1 MFISRIGT
9 CCTEQ
14 SKAVISRGT
23 LSKEKSVLYKTFGY
37 YEEWIM
43 NYKEQRYGRKWK
55 ESVGLSKSDR
65 SLKALLK
72 VLKKWWTVMSHFIWE

>member
-37 YEEWIM
+37 YEE
-43 NYKEQRYGRKWK
+43 
-55 ESVGLSKSDR
+55 
-65 SLKALLK
+65 
-72 VLKKWWTVMSHFIWE
+72 

>member
-23 LSKEKSVLYKTFGY
+23 LSKVF
-37 YEEWIM
+37 
-43 NYKEQRYGRKWK
+43 
-55 ESVGLSKSDR
+55 
-65 SLKALLK
+65 
-72 VLKKWWTVMSHFIWE
+72 FIRPLAITKNE